1 MKKRIRID
9 LYVNYF
15 VVTVYDRTLDQYI
28 EPYIRE
34 LTTYRYTYNY
44 RTKRNE
50 RIPDRLYGVV
60 KREEGIYRFTNRL
73 LKPIL
78 GNMGGL
84 GNLRGDQVEFIK
96 HTEEQGLPIDIKFKD
111 NKFKAR
117 DYQEEYVEQL
127 LANKMDALLVDLS
140 VGLGKGN
147 LVTDKVRI
155 PDGWKAIGSLRV
167 GDKVMA
173 IDGTYTTVTG
183 VFPQGMRP
191 IYEIKFKDGRSIKV
205 DENHLWEISTRNI
218 YNNYKLFEKEYEA
231 IYSTKGKLIRRNGV
245 IRTKTLYETFNHP
258 VYKDRLEK
266 NQSTIYIPLCQPEK
280 NKDKDFFIHPYVL
293 GCILGDGSITRNDIN
308 MSISDLGVI
317 DRLCSFLDD
326 DYTISKL
333 RVRHNYYLFRI
344 INKDSKS
351 KVNKYVEELIRL
363 KLMGKSAWEKFVPRE
378 YLNGSEEQRWEL
390 LRGLMDTDGWV
401 EKAVGRNKLAHN
413 PKTKKKYNG
422 NIMFGTTS
430 ELLAYT
436 VSQLVYSM
444 GDICRQSTKIPHYT
458 HKNQRKTGR
467 TFYKLSIRS
476 KTPRKYFTRVSKRLE
491 RLGEESQY
499 SGNLMLAIESITK
512 LKKCE
517 KTVCIMIEHPRHLYV
532 MQDYIVTHNTFIAMN
547 AISKIK
553 KKTAIL
559 ILPKY
564 IDKWVEDIHKYT
576 YTKPERVYIVRGSDS
591 LIWLMEHPEEAKK
604 DYDFFIFSMRTISN
618 YLTEYIDVPMKD
630 YHYLKYPVEPQDL
643 FKLLGIGV
651 LLVDE
656 VHQEFHNFYYSILYF
671 TVDKVIALSATL
683 VSEKDKMTDIHAT
696 IFPDDK
702 RISNLVKLHKHVNLN
717 VIKYYIDRGNRI
729 RCESNHGYSH
739 IKFEQYVLSNSR
751 LLKQMDTMYMKYV
764 KRDFL
769 DIRQS
774 GDKLLVFCSTV
785 DMCRHLSTVIGRH
798 CNDNG
803 LNLKVGTYVE
813 SDSYDDMLKL
823 DIIVSTVIS
832 SGTAI
837 DIPGL
842 LTVIQTISIG
852 SMVANIQAFG
862 RLRRRKDGRECIYDS
877 IYCYDINK
885 QRGLQKRRL
894 DSISDKCKSVN
905 YETYIPSIY
914 QRTLTR

>member
-1 MKKRIRID
+1 MKKRIKID
-9 LYVNYF
+9 LYGNHF
-15 VVTVYDRTLDQYI
+15 MITVYDRTLDQYI
-28 EPYIRE
+28 DNYINE
-34 LTTYRYTYNY
+34 LTSYTYRYNY

-50 RIPDRLYGVV
+50 RVPDRLYGVA
-60 KREEGIYRFTNRL
+60 KREEGVYRFTNRI

-78 GNMGGL
+78 GTMGQL
-84 GNLRGDQVEFIK
+84 GNLTSDEIELVK

-127 LANKMDALLVDLS
+127 LANKIDTLLVDLS
-140 VGLGKGN
+140 VGLGKGS

-155 PDGWKAIGSLRV
+155 PDGWKAIGSLKV

-173 IDGTYTTVTG
+173 VDGTYTTVTG

-205 DENHLWEISTRNI
+205 DENHLWEISTREI
-218 YNNYKLFEKEYEA
+218 HSSYKLFEKEYEPT
-231 IYSTKGKLIRRNGV
+231 YGNNNRVKKRNGV

-258 VYKDRLEK
+258 VYEKRLKK
-266 NQSTIYIPLCQPEK
+266 NQSTIFIPLCQPEK
-280 NKDKDFFIHPYVL
+280 NKDKEFFIHPYIL
-293 GCILGDGSITRNDIN
+293 GCILGDGSISNTTISL
-308 MSISDLGVI
+308 SISDLGVVE
-317 DRLCSFLDD
+317 RFRSFLDK
-326 DYTISKL
+326 DYILS
-333 RVRHNYYLFRI
+333 NFRNEDNCYKFNLI
-344 INKDSKS
+344 PKEGDIRINKYRD
-351 KVNKYVEELIRL
+351 ELIRL
-363 KLMGKSAWEKFVPRE
+363 KLMGRRAWEKFIPRE

-401 EKAVGRNKLAHN
+401 EKSKGRNGLAHN

-430 ELLAYT
+430 ELLAYS

-467 TFYKLSIRS
+467 IFYKLSIRS

-512 LKKCE
+512 LKKYE
-517 KTVCIMIEHPRHLYV
+517 KTVCIMVEHPRHLYV

-576 YTKPERVYIVRGSDS
+576 YTKPDRVYIVRGSDS

-683 VSEKDKMTDIHAT
+683 VSDKNKMTDIHAT
-696 IFPDDK
+696 IFPDNK

-717 VIKYYIDRGNRI
+717 VIKYYIDRGNKI

-785 DMCRHLSTVIGRH
+785 DMCRHLSTVIDRH

-885 QRGLQKRRL
+885 QRGLQKRRI
-894 DSISDKCKSVN
+894 DSISDKCKSIN
-905 YETYIPSIY
+905 YEIY
-914 QRTLTR
+914 MPDLHQSVLIR

>member
-1 MKKRIRID
+1 MKKRIKID
-9 LYVNYF
+9 LYGNHF
-15 VVTVYDRTLDQYI
+15 MITVYDRTLDQYI
-28 EPYIRE
+28 DNYINE
-34 LTTYRYTYNY
+34 LTSYTYRYNY

-50 RIPDRLYGVV
+50 RVPDRLYGVA
-60 KREEGIYRFTNRL
+60 KREEGVYRFTNRI

-78 GNMGGL
+78 GTMGQL
-84 GNLRGDQVEFIK
+84 GNLTSDEIELVK
-96 HTEEQGLPIDIKFKD
+96 HTVEQGLPIDIKFKD

-117 DYQEEYVEQL
+117 DYQEEYIEQL
-127 LANKMDALLVDLS
+127 LANKMDTLLVDLS
-140 VGLGKGN
+140 MGLGKLIEDN
-147 LVTDKVRI
+147 TLVRI
-155 PDGWKAIGSLRV
+155 PNGWTKIKDIKVDDLVMTQDGS
-167 GDKVMA
+167 
-173 IDGTYTTVTG
+173 YTKVTG
-183 VFPQGMRP
+183 VYPQGKKD
-191 IYEIKFKDGRSIKV
+191 IYTVTFEDGRTILAGLEHQWSISV
-205 DENHLWEISTRNI
+205 DNEVKTSNTEEMI
-218 YNNYKLFEKEYEA
+218 KLLR
-231 IYSTKGKLIRRNGV
+231 KGRVVN
-245 IRTKTLYETFNHP
+245 
-258 VYKDRLEK
+258 
-266 NQSTIYIPLCQPEK
+266 IPLCKPED
-280 NKDKDFFIHPYVL
+280 NKPIYTTIHPYIQ
-293 GCILGDGSITRNDIN
+293 GILYNSFREDNNCYLISLYSNDDFNKFTDLVKDNFNRLIIPNKQGYHFRLNIDGYMDIKEYYNASIEQ
-308 MSISDLGVI
+308 
-317 DRLCSFLDD
+317 
-326 DYTISKL
+326 
-333 RVRHNYYLFRI
+333 
-344 INKDSKS
+344 
-351 KVNKYVEELIRL
+351 KY
-363 KLMGKSAWEKFVPRE
+363 
-378 YLNGSEEQRWEL
+378 EL
-390 LRGLMDTDGWV
+390 LRGIFTSRY
-401 EKAVGRNKLAHN
+401 AIFNKN
-413 PKTKKKYNG
+413 NIVFKTRIEGYAN
-422 NIMFGTTS
+422 
-430 ELLAYT
+430 
-436 VSQLVYSM
+436 
-444 GDICRQSTKIPHYT
+444 
-458 HKNQRKTGR
+458 
-467 TFYKLSIRS
+467 SIRDIVFSLGDKCKLLLDKDGYYNVVIYS
-476 KTPRKYFTRVSKRLE
+476 KSLYNYTGYNKPRVINNGYDLRVISIKKTSKD
-491 RLGEESQY
+491 
-499 SGNLMLAIESITK
+499 NCT
-512 LKKCE
+512 
-517 KTVCIMIEHPRHLYV
+517 CIAVEHPSKLYV
-532 MQDYIVTHNTFIAMN
+532 IENYIVTHNTFIAMN

-564 IDKWVEDIHKYT
+564 IDKWTEDIHKYT

-683 VSEKDKMTDIHAT
+683 VSDKNKMTDIHAT

-717 VIKYYIDRGNRI
+717 VIKYYIDRGNKI

-739 IKFEQYVLSNSR
+739 IKFEQYILSNSR

-905 YETYIPSIY
+905 YEIY
-914 QRTLTR
+914 MPDLHQSVLIR

>member
-1 MKKRIRID
+1 MKKRIKID
-9 LYVNYF
+9 LYGNHF
-15 VVTVYDRTLDQYI
+15 MITVYDRTLDQYI
-28 EPYIRE
+28 DNYINE
-34 LTTYRYTYNY
+34 LTSYTYRYNY

-50 RIPDRLYGVV
+50 RVPDRLYGVA
-60 KREEGIYRFTNRL
+60 KREEGVYRFTNRI

-78 GNMGGL
+78 GTMGQL
-84 GNLRGDQVEFIK
+84 GNLTSDEIELVK

-117 DYQEEYVEQL
+117 DYQEEYIEQL
-127 LANKMDALLVDLS
+127 LANKMDTLLVDLQT
-140 VGLGKGN
+140 GAGKRLRN
-147 LVTDKVRI
+147 NTLIRV
-155 PDGWKAIGSLRV
+155 PDGWKKVMYIQV
-167 GDKVMA
+167 GDLVMTQ
-173 IDGTYTTVTG
+173 DGSYTKVTG
-183 VFPQGMRP
+183 VFPQFEETLYR
-191 IYEIKFKDGRSIKV
+191 IEFADGRYIDSGGPHQWLV
-205 DENHLWEISTRNI
+205 SSRNI
-218 YNNYKLFEKEYEA
+218 HSKDPIINKLNKQVTKYNYKGVVTTEDIYNSFTGEY
-231 IYSTKGKLIRRNGV
+231 G
-245 IRTKTLYETFNHP
+245 
-258 VYKDRLEK
+258 YKYK
-266 NQSTIYIPLCQPEK
+266 HNQSGLYIPLCNPEQSSK
-280 NKDKDFFIHPYVL
+280 KKYVIHPYIM
-293 GCILGDGSITRNDIN
+293 GCILGDGSITKNSIN

-326 DYTISKL
+326 NYAISEL
-333 RVRHNYYLFRI
+333 RKRHNCYLFRI
-344 INKDSKS
+344 INKGSG
-351 KVNKYVEELIRL
+351 KVNKYVEELTRL
-363 KLMGKSAWEKFVPRE
+363 KLMGCNALTKFIPEE

-401 EKAVGRNKLAHN
+401 DKTTGRNGLSYN
-413 PKTKKKYNG
+413 PDTKESYAG
-422 NIMFGTTS
+422 GIQFGTSSKHLMEGFRT
-430 ELLAYT
+430 
-436 VSQLVYSM
+436 LVYSM
-444 GDICRQSTKIPHYT
+444 GDICKMSMKTPYYT
-458 HKNQRKTGR
+458 YKGERLKGS
-467 TFYKLSIRS
+467 TFYRLFIRS
-476 KTPRKYFTRVSKRLE
+476 KTPRKYFTRQSKRLE
-491 RLGEESQY
+491 RLKDVNQY
-499 SGNLMLAIESITK
+499 SENLRLRIVGIEK
-512 LKKCE
+512 LKVKDRATCLM
-517 KTVCIMIEHPRHLYV
+517 VEHPSKLYV
-532 MQDYIVTHNTFIAMN
+532 CENYIVTHNTFIAMN

-683 VSEKDKMTDIHAT
+683 VSDKNKMTDIHAT
-696 IFPDDK
+696 IFPDNK

-905 YETYIPSIY
+905 YEIY
-914 QRTLTR
+914 MPDLHQSVLIR

>member
-1 MKKRIRID
+1 MKKRIKID
-9 LYVNYF
+9 LYGNHF
-15 VVTVYDRTLDQYI
+15 MITVYDRTLDQYI
-28 EPYIRE
+28 DNYINE
-34 LTTYRYTYNY
+34 LASYTYRYNY

-50 RIPDRLYGVV
+50 RVPDRLYGVA
-60 KREEGIYRFTNRL
+60 KKEEGVYRFTNRI

-78 GNMGGL
+78 GTMGQL
-84 GNLRGDQVEFIK
+84 GNLTSDEIELVK

-117 DYQEEYVEQL
+117 DYQEEYIEQL
-127 LANKMDALLVDLS
+127 LANKMDTLLVDLTM
-140 VGLGKGN
+140 GLGKLIEDN
-147 LVTDKVRI
+147 TLVRI
-155 PDGWKAIGSLRV
+155 PNGWIKIKDIKVDDLVMTQDGS
-167 GDKVMA
+167 
-173 IDGTYTTVTG
+173 YTKVTG
-183 VFPQGMRP
+183 VYPQGKKD
-191 IYEIKFKDGRSIKV
+191 IYTVTFEDGRTILAGLEHQWSISV
-205 DENHLWEISTRNI
+205 DNEVKTSNTKEMI
-218 YNNYKLFEKEYEA
+218 KLLK
-231 IYSTKGKLIRRNGV
+231 KGKVVN
-245 IRTKTLYETFNHP
+245 
-258 VYKDRLEK
+258 
-266 NQSTIYIPLCQPEK
+266 IPLCKPED
-280 NKDKDFFIHPYVL
+280 NKPIYTTIHPYIQ
-293 GCILGDGSITRNDIN
+293 GILYNSFREDNNCYLVSLYSNDDFNKFTDLVKDNFNRLIIPNKQGYHFRLSIDGYMDI
-308 MSISDLGVI
+308 
-317 DRLCSFLDD
+317 
-326 DYTISKL
+326 KE
-333 RVRHNYYLFRI
+333 YY
-344 INKDSKS
+344 NASTEQ
-351 KVNKYVEELIRL
+351 KY
-363 KLMGKSAWEKFVPRE
+363 
-378 YLNGSEEQRWEL
+378 EL
-390 LRGLMDTDGWV
+390 LRGIFTSRYAIFNKNNIVFKTRMEGYANSIRDIVFSLGDKCKLLLDKDGYHNV
-401 EKAVGRNKLAHN
+401 VIYSKSLYNYTGCNKPRVIN
-413 PKTKKKYNG
+413 NG
-422 NIMFGTTS
+422 YDLRVIS
-430 ELLAYT
+430 
-436 VSQLVYSM
+436 
-444 GDICRQSTKIPHYT
+444 IK
-458 HKNQRKTGR
+458 KTGKDNC
-467 TFYKLSIRS
+467 T
-476 KTPRKYFTRVSKRLE
+476 
-491 RLGEESQY
+491 
-499 SGNLMLAIESITK
+499 
-512 LKKCE
+512 
-517 KTVCIMIEHPRHLYV
+517 CIAVEHPSKLYV
-532 MQDYIVTHNTFIAMN
+532 IENYIVTHNTFIAMN

-683 VSEKDKMTDIHAT
+683 VSDKNKMTDIHAT
-696 IFPDDK
+696 IFPDNK

-717 VIKYYIDRGNRI
+717 VIKYYIDRGNKI
-729 RCESNHGYSH
+729 GCESNHGYSH

-785 DMCRHLSTVIGRH
+785 DMCRHLSTVIDRH

-894 DSISDKCKSVN
+894 DSMSGGCKSVN
-905 YETYIPSIY
+905 YEIY
-914 QRTLTR
+914 MPDLHQSVLIR